1 MAKKVF
7 VKTLGC
13 QMNVYDSKRMTDILK
28 TLGYEETDDAAKA
41 SIILLNTCHIRE
53 KASEK
58 IYSELGRYR
67 ELRDQ
72 KRKNGEQMLFIVAGC
87 VVQAA
92 GEDFF
97 KRVPFV
103 DAALGPQ
110 TYHRLPEIL
119 EKLSRTEGK
128 KRYIEADFP
137 AEPKFDFLPEASATG
152 VSAFLAIQEGCDRFC
167 SYCVVPYT
175 RGAEYS
181 RPMKE
186 ILCEAEQLAR
196 TGAKELTLLGQNV
209 NAWHGD
215 DAAGNPSDLSRL
227 ICALAKIDGIERLRY
242 VTSYPSDFTDDMIA
256 MHRDI
261 PQVMPYLH
269 LPVQSGSDSV
279 LKRMN
284 RRYTSAQ
291 YLTLID
297 KLRAARPDIALSSDF
312 IVGFPNETDAEFED
326 TMKLVD
332 AVGFASSYSFKF
344 SARPGTP
351 AAAMKNDVTDAV
363 AQERLERLQAR
374 LLEQHAAFNADFV
387 GKTVSVLFETKADR
401 DDGVL
406 LGHTPHMQNVRA
418 RADDSLVGQTAN
430 VKITHASAVALDG
443 EVLAK

>member
-1 MAKKVF
+1 
-7 VKTLGC
+7 
-13 QMNVYDSKRMTDILK
+13 MNVYDSKRMTDILK
-28 TLGYEETDDAAKA
+28 TLGYEETADATEA

-67 ELRDQ
+67 ALRAE
-72 KRKNGEQMLFIVAGC
+72 RRANGEQMLFIVAGC

-119 EKLSRTEGK
+119 EKLSRAEG
-128 KRYIEADFP
+128 RERFIELDFP
-137 AEPKFDFLPEASATG
+137 AEPKFDFLPETSASG
-152 VSAFLAIQEGCDRFC
+152 VSAYLAIQEGCDRFC

-181 RPMKE
+181 RPLRE
-186 ILCEAEQLAR
+186 VVDEARRLVD
-196 TGAKELTLLGQNV
+196 TGAKELMLLGQNV
-209 NAWHGD
+209 NAWHGEGLD
-215 DAAGNPSDLSRL
+215 GNPSDLSRL
-227 ICALAKIDGIERLRY
+227 VSALSKIDGLSRIRY

-261 PQVMPYLH
+261 SQVMPYLH

-284 RRYTSAQ
+284 RRYTRAQ
-291 YLTLID
+291 YLDLVE
-297 KLRAARPDIALSSDF
+297 KLRTACPEIALSSDF
-312 IVGFPNETDAEFED
+312 IVAFPNETDEEFED
-326 TMKLVD
+326 TVRLVEQ
-332 AVGFASSYSFKF
+332 VGFASSYSFKF

-351 AAAMKNDVTDAV
+351 AAAVQDSLSPQT
-363 AQERLERLQAR
+363 AQERLERLQA
-374 LLEQHAAFNADFV
+374 LLLRQHAAFNEKFV
-387 GKTVSVLFETKADR
+387 SRTVPVLFETKADR
-401 DDGVL
+401 DEGVL
-406 LGHTPHMQNVRA
+406 LGHTPHMQNVRV
-418 RADDSLVGQTAN
+418 RADASFLGQIAD
-430 VKITHASAVALDG
+430 VKITRASAVALDG